1 MLALLLKLVLL
12 GSYSDDGSSV
22 VRGTGARV

>member
-1 MLALLLKLVLL
+1 MFQLLLKIVLL